1 MPEDLNR
8 ERMKAVFGKKAAM
21 FQLRNTE
28 SPHRAVCQQEDML
41 TLSQMSS
48 LFDM

>member
-8 ERMKAVFGKKAAM
+8 ERTKAVFGKKAAM

-28 SPHRAVCQQEDML
+28 SPRSGVFQQEDML
-41 TLSQMSS
+41 TLSQTSS